1 MHPDRDPPPV
11 AAVLVPVKAFGRAK
25 GRLAEVL
32 DDDARARLARA
43 MADRVEASYRE
54 MAAGTPLQRVAL
66 SKDFY
71 SGRADRLYEIAENL
85 TVHLE
90 GGNS

>member
-32 DDDARARLARA
+32 DDDARARLAGP
-43 MADRVEASYRE
+43 ADRVSPRRPLP
-54 MAAGTPLQRVAL
+54 AAVVC
-66 SKDFY
+66 DDD
-71 SGRADRLYEIAENL
+71 DRRLGPKA
-85 TVHLE
+85 
-90 GGNS
+90 GAG

>member
-43 MADRVEASYRE
+43 MADRLPVY
-54 MAAGTPLQRVAL
+54 
-66 SKDFY
+66 
-71 SGRADRLYEIAENL
+71 
-85 TVHLE
+85 LE
-90 GGNS
+90 